1 MLPTFA
7 EKSEIMGRYDR
18 NRIYISAGQQERIRS
33 YRVFIGGAGIGSLV
47 AECALRL
54 GFGRITVVDMDSV
67 EESNLNRQN
76 YTYKDIGLSK
86 TEAIGGRLRAINPD
100 ADIVVK
106 NTADIVVKNTAVTH
120 DNVRELI
127 GGCDAAVNALDF
139 TTDIPLELDDVC
151 LDRGIPV
158 LHPYNIGF
166 SSCVMVLVPG
176 SPRLRELLPEGASPR
191 ILWKYEEEG
200 GVLPPPQ
207 LSVASSML
215 AGMCTDILF
224 RLATDSVVKTFPKF
238 YFYSIAD
245 DVL

>member
-1 MLPTFA
+1 MLSTFA

-54 GFGRITVVDMDSV
+54 GFEHITVVDMDSA
-67 EESNLNRQN
+67 
-76 YTYKDIGLSK
+76 
-86 TEAIGGRLRAINPD
+86 EAIGGRLRAINPD

-106 NTADIVVKNTAVTH
+106 NTAVTH

-127 GGCDAAVNALDF
+127 DGCDAAVNALDF

-166 SSCVMVLVPG
+166 SSCVMVLTPG
-176 SPRLRELLPEGASPR
+176 SPTLRELLPEGASPTGFEKRAVEHVIRYFDRIAEPKLYLDR

-200 GVLPPPQ
+200 GILPPPQ

-224 RLATDSVVKTFPKF
+224 RLATGSVVKTFPKF